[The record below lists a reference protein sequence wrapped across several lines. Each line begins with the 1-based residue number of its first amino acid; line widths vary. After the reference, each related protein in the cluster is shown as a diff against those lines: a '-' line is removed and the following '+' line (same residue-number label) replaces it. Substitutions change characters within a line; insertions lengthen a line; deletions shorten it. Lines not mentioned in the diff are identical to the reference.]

1 MRQIFDMDNPLMRTL
16 SMVADLLI
24 LNVLTM
30 VCSLAVVTAGPAL
43 TALYDRALAMARQ
56 EDTYIIKPYFRA
68 FKLNLKKGML
78 LGLLF
83 LVLAALLYFDYY
95 AARTYVPVLSPV
107 IAGIAV
113 LLLAILEYAFALLA
127 RYENTLGGT
136 LKNAVS
142 LAIVYFPRTLAM
154 VVFTLALWLL
164 SIQYFSWGSLVLLI
178 CGVSLP
184 AFVNALLLRGVFAKL
199 EADDFQK
206 GS

>member
-1 MRQIFDMDNPLMRTL
+1 MRQIFDMDNPFMRTL
-16 SMVADLLI
+16 SMIADLLI
-24 LNVLTM
+24 LNVLTLI
-30 VCSLAVVTAGPAL
+30 CSLPVVTCGPAL
-43 TALYDRALAMARQ
+43 TALYDRTLSMARQ
-56 EDTYIIKPYFRA
+56 EEGYIIRPFFRA
-68 FKLNLKKGML
+68 FKANLKKGML

-95 AARTYVPVLSPV
+95 AAMTYVPVLSPV

-199 EADDFQK
+199 EADDSQK

>member
-56 EDTYIIKPYFRA
+56 EDTYIIKPFFRA

-95 AARTYVPVLSPV
+95 AAEVYVPLLRPA

-113 LLLAILEYAFALLA
+113 LVLAVLEYAFALLA

-142 LAIVYFPRTLAM
+142 LAIIYFPRTLAM

-164 SIQYFSWGSLVLLI
+164 CVQYMSWGSLVLLI

-184 AFVNALLLRGVFAKL
+184 AFVNALLLNGVFAKL
-199 EADDFQK
+199 EADAPREEL
-206 GS
+206 

>member
-56 EDTYIIKPYFRA
+56 EDTYIIKPFFRA

-78 LGLLF
+78 AE
-83 LVLAALLYFDYY
+83 V
-95 AARTYVPVLSPV
+95 YVPLLRPV

-113 LLLAILEYAFALLA
+113 LVLAVLEYAFALLA

-142 LAIVYFPRTLAM
+142 LAIIYFPRTLAM

-164 SIQYFSWGSLVLLI
+164 CVQYMSWGSLVLLI

-184 AFVNALLLRGVFAKL
+184 AFVNALLLNSVFAKL
-199 EADDFQK
+199 EADAPREEL
-206 GS
+206 

>member
-43 TALYDRALAMARQ
+43 TALYDRALAIARQ
-56 EDTYIIKPYFRA
+56 EDTYIIKPFFRA
-68 FKLNLKKGML
+68 FRLNLKNGML

-95 AARTYVPVLSPV
+95 AAEVYVPLLRPV
-107 IAGIAV
+107 IAGIGVLVLAV
-113 LLLAILEYAFALLA
+113 LEYAFALLA

-154 VVFTLALWLL
+154 VVFSLALWLL
-164 SIQYFSWGSLVLLI
+164 CVQYMSWGSLVLLI

-184 AFVNALLLRGVFAKL
+184 VFVNALLLNSVFAKL
-199 EADDFQK
+199 ESDAPHEEL
-206 GS
+206 

>member
-1 MRQIFDMDNPLMRTL
+1 MRQIFDMDNPFMRTL
-16 SMVADLLI
+16 SMIADLLI
-24 LNVLTM
+24 LNVLTLI
-30 VCSLAVVTAGPAL
+30 CSLPVVTCGPAL
-43 TALYDRALAMARQ
+43 TALYDRTLSIARQ
-56 EDTYIIKPYFRA
+56 EEGYIIRPFFRA
-68 FKLNLKKGML
+68 FKANLKKGML

-199 EADDFQK
+199 EADDSQK